1 MQPFEKAK
9 RWFNHR
15 KTKFQSNLSVRSKSL
30 NLKEISHMT
39 ALNSSEK
46 TPVHVFKRGFYRDD
60 WKIFPDLQNSS
71 AEDPKSLL
79 SNLQKKES
87 FISNEEKEQK
97 VPNDSKNS
105 EILSNKKMFKE
116 ENKNLLQ
123 KTSEDLNS
131 DSEFFSLMY
140 HAMLAVFFL
149 LRFYY
154 RIFLLGLSMIFPKC
168 ILQKGYFL
176 YIFSKIMNFF
186 GTAILIF
193 YFLFCS
199 FFFGKKNSI
208 RRKKMVV
215 SLKKYCLKQIQHES
229 MRVFNSKS
237 EKGES
242 DIFVEFIFKR
252 TIKKAN
258 KNNSQFLAHKNKA
271 SSVFNFFNFENIK
284 NSLPKSNSNFSI
296 NKNRL
301 FLNKKFEFDEK
312 FKLERD

>member
-1 MQPFEKAK
+1 MQSFEKAK

-15 KTKFQSNLSVRSKSL
+15 QTEFQSNLSVRSKSL

-46 TPVHVFKRGFYRDD
+46 TPVNVFKRGFCKDD

-71 AEDPKSLL
+71 GENPKSSL
-79 SNLQKKES
+79 SNFQKEES

-97 VPNDSKNS
+97 AKNNSKNS
-105 EILSNKKMFKE
+105 EILSNKKMFE
-116 ENKNLLQ
+116 DENKNLTQ
-123 KTSEDLNS
+123 KASEVFNS
-131 DSEFFSLMY
+131 ESEFYSLMD

-149 LRFYY
+149 IRFYY

-168 ILQKGYFL
+168 ILQKSYFL
-176 YIFSKIMNFF
+176 DIFSKIMNFF

-193 YFLFCS
+193 YFVFCS

-208 RRKKMVV
+208 RRKKRVV
-215 SLKKYCLKQIQHES
+215 SLKTCCLKEIQLES

-242 DIFVEFIFKR
+242 EIFDEFVFKR
-252 TIKKAN
+252 KIKKAQ
-258 KNNSQFLAHKNKA
+258 KNNSQLLANKNKA
-271 SSVFNFFNFENIK
+271 SSVFHFFNFEYK
-284 NSLPKSNSNFSI
+284 KTSLPKSNSNFSI
-296 NKNRL
+296 NKNPL
-301 FLNKKFEFDEK
+301 FSNKRFEFDEK
-312 FKLERD
+312 FRLERD